1 MNIYSVLLSLS
12 FARLPGPLSFSLA
25 GVAAVWGWG
34 SCGPGPSQLPL
45 SPLPS
50 SPGVSSRPHPPQLA
64 AAASPSRPALLSPA
78 PPPHPLPAQDFVPG
92 IVSCGLNSLPLSW
105 MCSVRVSFPR
115 VREDAWGWAGM
126 NLGRGAY
133 FPRKTLFLCFFIPL
147 SPPPL
152 HALYLKWGRA
162 GDWSTLNHRFITAS
176 SFWKLSLEKEE

>member
-1 MNIYSVLLSLS
+1 MNISSLLLSLS

-25 GVAAVWGWG
+25 GVVAVWGWG

-50 SPGVSSRPHPPQLA
+50 SPGVSPPPTPQLA

-78 PPPHPLPAQDFVPG
+78 PPPRPLPAQDCVPG
-92 IVSCGLNSLPLSW
+92 IVSCGLKSPF
-105 MCSVRVSFPR
+105 SVLGVCVPFPR
-115 VREDAWGWAGM
+115 VREDAWGLCWHE
-126 NLGRGAY
+126 LGERCL
-133 FPRKTLFLCFFIPL
+133 FPPENCLCVFFIPL

-162 GDWSTLNHRFITAS
+162 GN
-176 SFWKLSLEKEE
+176 